1 MQKAYKH
8 YKIEN
13 GRIECSFPSPHLDE
27 VEAMKK

>member
-1 MQKAYKH
+1 MHKAYKH

-13 GRIECSFPSPHLDE
+13 GRIEHYFSPPRSGE